1 MAESLANSSATRQSA
16 QTILPIPGRGHY
28 PRETRMYERY
38 LEPIIEEF
46 TTGEYYR
53 EVYNAKQEFFE
64 KAGIVYED
72 DVEFEQ
78 RMCVFMDWYIFD
90 RDLPGVDL
98 PPIKYYFRRNK
109 DRFSNEE
116 LNIYRDF
123 CSTIHS
129 VFRLKRRTWARTG
142 LVVQDLFSN
151 KTYTVQA
158 PEIARG
164 FARGDI
170 FEARIIPFKASHEFS
185 RGFCFHPNEME
196 SFILGEIKRV
206 RFQDKSRQTKLIL
219 QLASMKL
226 KHLRF
231 SHIDIK
237 HIYTSQSKF

>member
-1 MAESLANSSATRQSA
+1 
-16 QTILPIPGRGHY
+16 
-28 PRETRMYERY
+28 MYEKY

-53 EVYNAKQEFFE
+53 EVYNAKQEFFD

-72 DVEFEQ
+72 DLEFEQ
-78 RMCVFMDWYIFD
+78 RMCIFMDWYLFD

-109 DRFSNEE
+109 ERFTNEE

-129 VFRLKRRTWARTG
+129 IFRLKRRAFFGDKG

-151 KTYTVQA
+151 QTHTVTGT
-158 PEIARG
+158 EINRG
-164 FARGDI
+164 FTRGDI
-170 FEARIIPFKASHEFS
+170 FEARIIPFKGALEFS
-185 RGFCFHPNEME
+185 RGFCFHPVEMG

-206 RFQDKSRQTKLIL
+206 RFQDKNRQTKLIL
-219 QLASMKL
+219 QLSSMKL
-226 KHLRF
+226 KHQRF
-231 SHIDIK
+231 NHIDIK
-237 HIYTSQSKF
+237 HIYTSKSKF

>member
-1 MAESLANSSATRQSA
+1 
-16 QTILPIPGRGHY
+16 
-28 PRETRMYERY
+28 MYQKY

-53 EVYNAKQEFFE
+53 EVYNAKQEYFE
-64 KAGIVYED
+64 KAGVVYED
-72 DVEFEQ
+72 DPEFEQ
-78 RMCVFMDWYIFD
+78 RMSIFMDWYLFD

-98 PPIKYYFRRNK
+98 PPIKYYFRKNK

-129 VFRLKRRTWARTG
+129 VFRLKRFTWGAKG
-142 LVVQDLFSN
+142 LVVTDLFTN
-151 KTYTVQA
+151 KAHTVMDL
-158 PEIARG
+158 EINSG

-170 FEARIIPFKASHEFS
+170 FEARIIPFKNGLEFS
-185 RGFCFHPNEME
+185 RGFCFHPVEME
-196 SFILGEIKRV
+196 RFILNEIKKV

-231 SHIDIK
+231 SHIDIR
-237 HIYTSQSKF
+237 HIYTFESRF